1 MRFYLLWSLRWL
13 LTRKLS
19 DSNGLKI
26 IKVCKDF
33 KERFETRAEG
43 KAFRE
48 IFLNDLDSYCFLFA
62 R

>member
-1 MRFYLLWSLRWL
+1 LKEDNFM
-13 LTRKLS
+13 KII
-19 DSNGLKI
+19 KI

-33 KERFETRAEG
+33 KERFETRVEG

-48 IFLNDLDSYCFLFA
+48 NFLNDLDSYCFLFA